1 MLTLILAVSFGGR
14 AVAQDAEHR
23 DFQQTAPG
31 VGVQPTPTPAL
42 PAPAPA
48 LPPNGATLPP
58 PPAPAPAPPP
68 GDSAVPPPGAPAPST
83 PPATVPVPAPPLGT
97 PPIAP
102 AEPPIPIPSPPS
114 EEPPPPAETPVE
126 SAQRGAAA
134 DEDVT
139 EATEIAP
146 RANPNGDVF
155 GDEPELGP
163 KIHGFQFRM
172 LLQTRYNYEFN
183 DKNPIKDNGFSL
195 NRAFLRGF
203 AQPYKWLSAK
213 LLVDFAEFAYSNPQQ
228 ALKQVYGELR
238 PHKRLQF
245 TVGLFKRT
253 YGLQELLPIAEW
265 EFADTGPSDNLIKV
279 TQFGGRDVGVMVRGD
294 PLPKKRW
301 LQIYLAAF
309 GGAGEGAEN
318 VAGTTGTTHA
328 GPDLAAPSLLL
339 EGRLE
344 SRPIKH
350 LTLGLGGAWRPQSA
364 VNADTPEISQV
375 TTGTA
380 VGADATFS
388 NQLLE
393 LRGEWL
399 YGDRTDINYRMD
411 ARTFMAAWGLLAV
424 RFPVGPAVLMPAA
437 RFEWLNDDLQHPEG
451 DRYMIS
457 GALNLD
463 ITHQVR
469 FLVDL
474 TRQIMRPGGYP
485 IADVPGI
492 FNKSATILVVQ
503 LQLKI

>member
-1 MLTLILAVSFGGR
+1 MLTLIIAASFGGR
-14 AVAQDAEHR
+14 AIAQDANRR
-23 DFQQTAPG
+23 DIDPTPSNA
-31 VGVQPTPTPAL
+31 GVQPAPASEPPASGTVSPVPAAPPPAGPD
-42 PAPAPA
+42 PAPQP
-48 LPPNGATLPP
+48 GPP
-58 PPAPAPAPPP
+58 PPADAPPP
-68 GDSAVPPPGAPAPST
+68 PIV
-83 PPATVPVPAPPLGT
+83 VPAPPLGT

-102 AEPPIPIPSPPS
+102 AEPPIPV
-114 EEPPPPAETPVE
+114 PPPAQNETPHQTETAVE
-126 SAQRGAAA
+126 SAQQGAAA

-139 EATEIAP
+139 EAKEIAP

-183 DKNPIKDNGFSL
+183 DKSPLKDNGFSL

-238 PHKRLQF
+238 PYKRLQF

-265 EFADTGPSDNLIKV
+265 EFAETGPSDNLIKV

-294 PLPKKRW
+294 PLPKRRW

-318 VAGTTGTTHA
+318 VSGTTGTTHA
-328 GPDLAAPSLLL
+328 GPDLSAPSLLL

-344 SRPIKH
+344 SRVVKH

-375 TTGTA
+375 TNGTA

-388 NQLLE
+388 NELLE
-393 LRGEWL
+393 VRGEWL
-399 YGDRTDINYRMD
+399 YGDRTDIHTRMD
-411 ARTFMAAWGLLAV
+411 ARTFMAAWGLVAV
-424 RFPVGPAVLMPAA
+424 RVPVGPAVLMPAA

-451 DRYMIS
+451 DRYLVS

-463 ITHQVR
+463 VTHQVR

-474 TRQIMRPGGYP
+474 TRQIMKPGGYP
-485 IADVPGI
+485 ISDVPGI

>member
-1 MLTLILAVSFGGR
+1 VLTLILAASFGSR
-14 AVAQDAEHR
+14 ALAQDADHR
-23 DFQQTAPG
+23 DFDQPPSG
-31 VGVQPTPTPAL
+31 VGVQPAPG
-42 PAPAPA
+42 PAP
-48 LPPNGATLPP
+48 LPNGAGVPPAAPPDASPPPTPP
-58 PPAPAPAPPP
+58 PP
-68 GDSAVPPPGAPAPST
+68 VPP
-83 PPATVPVPAPPLGT
+83 PAPPLGT

-102 AEPPIPIPSPPS
+102 AEPPIPLPPPPS
-114 EEPPPPAETPVE
+114 EPSHQSETPVE
-126 SAQRGAAA
+126 SAQQGAAA
-134 DEDVT
+134 DEDAS

-238 PHKRLQF
+238 PYKRLQF

-294 PLPKKRW
+294 PLPRRRW

-328 GPDLAAPSLLL
+328 GPDLSAPSLLL

-350 LTLGLGGAWRPQSA
+350 LTLGAGGAWRPQTA

-380 VGADATFS
+380 VGVDATFS

-424 RFPVGPAVLMPAA
+424 RFPVGPAVLMPAG

-474 TRQIMRPGGYP
+474 TRQIMKPGGYP
-485 IADVPGI
+485 IADVPGL